1 MHQRTAESVVAS
13 VRQRIDQL
21 LIVPEAAPI
30 SVFERLK
37 SDPGKAGVDNFQVE
51 IEKLKLIRSVDLAGE
66 PFTKLPW
73 KVLQMLKRRASKET
87 ASEMRAHSNVIR
99 YALMASYL
107 YVRAMEVTDDITR
120 MAIDL
125 IHRLDTRSEK
135 QIHREFLA
143 DLKRVDGKMQIL
155 SRVAEAVV
163 EQPDG
168 IVREVIFSQVKEE
181 TFHNLV
187 TEFRASGPELRLLR
201 QTVMQ
206 RKFARHYRR
215 MLPALLE
222 SVRFRSDNRFQ
233 PVIEALAAIQ
243 RNLTTHQEHFSEQV
257 PIEGVVTPR
266 WKEKVFE
273 QVNAETKINRRY
285 YELCVLEKLER
296 ALKCKEVWVEGSYD
310 FRNPSEDLPSDWSDE
325 QRRTLHYQ
333 ALGKPLDAQAFVRLL
348 RTRMGAALTN
358 FNRVLPELNH
368 LRIFRPRQNDDR
380 GLWALAKL
388 EPQPEPQSLGLIK
401 EKIGGRYGMLDLL
414 DVFVEA
420 DRLVDF
426 TRFFTHSGTRE
437 VRSREALRPLLIL
450 DLFGE
455 ATNMGIKQVA
465 NANDRYGYDEL
476 LYVRKTYFSPEALRN
491 ANGAVVNK
499 LLALRNPRLW
509 GEGAS
514 SCASD
519 GSRFESWK
527 QNPMTEWRSRYDG

>member
-1 MHQRTAESVVAS
+1 LR
-13 VRQRIDQL
+13 
-21 LIVPEAAPI
+21 
-30 SVFERLK
+30 
-37 SDPGKAGVDNFQVE
+37 
-51 IEKLKLIRSVDLAGE
+51 
-66 PFTKLPW
+66 
-73 KVLQMLKRRASKET
+73 
-87 ASEMRAHSNVIR
+87 
-99 YALMASYL
+99 
-107 YVRAMEVTDDITR
+107 
-120 MAIDL
+120 
-125 IHRLDTRSEK
+125 
-135 QIHREFLA
+135 
-143 DLKRVDGKMQIL
+143 
-155 SRVAEAVV
+155 
-163 EQPDG
+163 
-168 IVREVIFSQVKEE
+168 SQVKEE
-181 TFHNLV
+181 TFHDLV
-187 TEFRASGPELRLLR
+187 SEFRASGPELRLLR
-201 QTVMQ
+201 QTIMQ

-222 SVRFRSDNRFQ
+222 SLRFRSDNRFQ

-273 QVNAETKINRRY
+273 QVKGKTKINRRY
-285 YELCVLEKLER
+285 YELCALER
-296 ALKCKEVWVEGSYD
+296 LEHALKCKEVWVEGSYD

-333 ALGKPLDAQAFVRLL
+333 ALGKPLEAQAFVRLL
-348 RTRMGAALTN
+348 RERMRAALTN
-358 FNRVLPELNH
+358 FNCVLPELSH
-368 LRIFRPRQNDDR
+368 LRIFRPNKKDDR
-380 GLWALAKL
+380 GLWALTKL

-401 EKIGGRYGMLDLL
+401 EKIGSRYGMLDLL

-437 VRSREALRPLLIL
+437 VRSREALRPLLIM

-527 QNPMTEWRSRYDG
+527 QNPMTEWRSRYKGYGVMIY

>member
-1 MHQRTAESVVAS
+1 VKAYPQFRSSYSHEEMVEHFLLTA
-13 VRQRIDQL
+13 
-21 LIVPEAAPI
+21 
-30 SVFERLK
+30 
-37 SDPGKAGVDNFQVE
+37 G
-51 IEKLKLIRSVDLAGE
+51 
-66 PFTKLPW
+66 
-73 KVLQMLKRRASKET
+73 
-87 ASEMRAHSNVIR
+87 
-99 YALMASYL
+99 
-107 YVRAMEVTDDITR
+107 
-120 MAIDL
+120 
-125 IHRLDTRSEK
+125 
-135 QIHREFLA
+135 
-143 DLKRVDGKMQIL
+143 
-155 SRVAEAVV
+155 RVATGAHV
-163 EQPDG
+163 PRR
-168 IVREVIFSQVKEE
+168 REP
-181 TFHNLV
+181 L
-187 TEFRASGPELRLLR
+187 
-201 QTVMQ
+201 
-206 RKFARHYRR
+206 
-215 MLPALLE
+215 
-222 SVRFRSDNRFQ
+222 
-233 PVIEALAAIQ
+233 
-243 RNLTTHQEHFSEQV
+243 QEHFSEQV

-273 QVNAETKINRRY
+273 QVNGETKINRRY

-333 ALGKPLDAQAFVRLL
+333 ALGKPLDAQAFVQLL
-348 RTRMGAALTN
+348 RTRMEAAITN

-388 EPQPEPQSLGLIK
+388 ERQPEPQSLGVIK
-401 EKIGGRYGMLDLL
+401 EKIGSRYGMLDLL

-465 NANDRYGYDEL
+465 NANDRYRYDEL

-519 GSRFESWK
+519 GSRFEIDVTGVASMYALQLASGKPSALVDWNNNYGDDPNK
-527 QNPMTEWRSRYDG
+527 CVVFHCGNWAKSFFGEVKMANAEILATTLGTENTYGTVAGRTPKGPFSYSRITTDDRHGVIRSYVGDGQFVDDPLDTFGSRAVVEVDDLQGLMRYVCRQGFEHHAAMNQSHSAAVLHEAFSNYFGWETYLHQTHLPVASSSLGRR